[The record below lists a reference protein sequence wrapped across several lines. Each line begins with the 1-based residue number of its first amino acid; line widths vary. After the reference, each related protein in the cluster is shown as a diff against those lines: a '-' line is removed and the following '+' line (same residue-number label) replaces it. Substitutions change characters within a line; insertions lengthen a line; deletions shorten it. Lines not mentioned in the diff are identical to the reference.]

1 MILDESNVNKEADD
15 FGIGLA
21 AGIPFLIYRH
31 PTDDD
36 IYLYYQDQ
44 FTIDDNELISDIV
57 KEEMTF
63 QEAYDEV
70 LSMRKKYMEDET
82 NFANTDESI
91 STSGDAYHT
100 IDINPDQQPN
110 EDIPEAEVANTVHYD
125 RSMMLNK
132 DNYYI
137 NTDAL
142 SKEDLDACMNF
153 RGRIL
158 DMASDWFGGEV
169 RADVVRNDLMNF
181 FNEQNI
187 RVDISEWLPKH
198 DFGKEIS
205 ILLLNAL
212 SYMDGV
218 IIAAQHRML
227 TAPIAV
233 GVDLANG
240 EENENVEGKE

>member
-1 MILDESNVNKEADD
+1 MILDESNVNKEEKQ
-15 FGIGLA
+15 FGVGLA

-36 IYLYYQDQ
+36 IYLYYQDA
-44 FTIDDNELISDIV
+44 FSIDDNELISDIV
-57 KEEMTF
+57 KEELTF

-82 NFANTDESI
+82 NFENTDESI
-91 STSGDAYHT
+91 STSGDQYHT
-100 IDINPDQQPN
+100 IDIDPNQPDRN
-110 EDIPEAEVANTVHYD
+110 IPEVEVSNTVHYD

-137 NTDAL
+137 TTDTL
-142 SKEDLDACMNF
+142 SKEDIDTIMNF

-158 DMASDWFGGEV
+158 DMASDWFGGDV
-169 RADVVRNDLMNF
+169 RSDVVRNDLMKF
-181 FNEQNI
+181 FEEQHI
-187 RVDISEWLPKH
+187 HVDISEWLPKH
-198 DFGKEIS
+198 DFNKEIS

-212 SYMDGV
+212 SYIDGV

-233 GVDLANG
+233 GVDLANT
-240 EENENVEGKE
+240 EEKENVEEKE

>member
-1 MILDESNVNKEADD
+1 MILDESNVNKEAND
-15 FGIGLA
+15 FGVGLA

-70 LSMRKKYMEDET
+70 LSMRKAYMEDET

-110 EDIPEAEVANTVHYD
+110 EDIPEVEVSNTVHYD

-137 NTDAL
+137 NTDGL

-169 RADVVRNDLMNF
+169 RSDVVRNDLMNF

-198 DFGKEIS
+198 DFNKEIS

-218 IIAAQHRML
+218 IISAQHRML
-227 TAPIAV
+227 TAPV
-233 GVDLANG
+233 P
-240 EENENVEGKE
+240 EENENVEEKE

>member
-1 MILDESNVNKEADD
+1 MILDESNVNKEEKQ
-15 FGIGLA
+15 FGVGLA

-91 STSGDAYHT
+91 SASGDQYHT
-100 IDINPDQQPN
+100 IDLDPDQQQSA
-110 EDIPEAEVANTVHYD
+110 EDIPEAEVSNTVHYD

-137 NTDAL
+137 NTDGL
-142 SKEDLDACMNF
+142 SKEDLDTCMNF

-169 RADVVRNDLMNF
+169 RSDVVRNDLMNF

-198 DFGKEIS
+198 DFDKEIS

-227 TAPIAV
+227 TAPV
-233 GVDLANG
+233 P
-240 EENENVEGKE
+240 EENENVEEKE

>member
-1 MILDESNVNKEADD
+1 MILDESNVNKEAND
-15 FGIGLA
+15 FGVGLA

-36 IYLYYQDQ
+36 IYLYYQDA
-44 FTIDDNELISDIV
+44 FSIDDNELISDIV

-110 EDIPEAEVANTVHYD
+110 EDIPEAEVSNTVHYD

-137 NTDAL
+137 NTDGL

-169 RADVVRNDLMNF
+169 RSDVVRNDLMNF

-198 DFGKEIS
+198 DFDKEIS

-218 IIAAQHRML
+218 IIATQHRML
-227 TAPIAV
+227 TAPV
-233 GVDLANG
+233 P
-240 EENENVEGKE
+240 EENENVEEKE

>member
-1 MILDESNVNKEADD
+1 MILDESNVNKEAND
-15 FGIGLA
+15 FGVGLA

-70 LSMRKKYMEDET
+70 LSMRKAYMEDET
-82 NFANTDESI
+82 NFANTDDAVSA
-91 STSGDAYHT
+91 SGDQYHT
-100 IDINPDQQPN
+100 IDLDPNQPQPA

-137 NTDAL
+137 TTDEL
-142 SKEDLDACMNF
+142 SLEDLDACMNF

-169 RADVVRNDLMNF
+169 RSDVVRNDLMNF

-198 DFGKEIS
+198 DFDKEIS

-227 TAPIAV
+227 TAPV
-233 GVDLANG
+233 P
-240 EENENVEGKE
+240 EEN